1 MKTQNTALYILR
13 LSVTLLLIT
22 GIMAGA
28 LAYVNEITADRIA
41 ENKLLKTQKA
51 LAEVLPGAT
60 GMTKTD
66 NGSGIV
72 QAVYTPE
79 ASSAVQGWAVQV
91 APTSGF
97 AGQIVLMVGI
107 NADKTVAGIS
117 VVTHAE
123 TPGLGAVAAA
133 KTPAGEGFRES
144 FVGLSGSVTV
154 SDIDAISGA
163 TITSKAVAEGVSAA
177 LAYLENLG

>member
-1 MKTQNTALYILR
+1 M
-13 LSVTLLLIT
+13 TLLLIT

-28 LAYVNEITADRIA
+28 LAYVNDITADRITA
-41 ENKLLKTQKA
+41 NKLAKTQRA
-51 LAEVLPGAT
+51 LEVVLPGAT

-91 APTSGF
+91 APKSGF
-97 AGQIVLMVGI
+97 AGEIVLMVGVG
-107 NADKTVAGIS
+107 ADKTVTGIS

-123 TPGLGAVAAA
+123 TPGLGAVAAS

-144 FVGLSGSVTV
+144 FLGLSGTITV

-177 LAYLENLG
+177 LAYLETLG

>member
-1 MKTQNTALYILR
+1 MKKENTALYILR
-13 LSVTLLLIT
+13 LALTLLLIT

-28 LAYVNEITADRIA
+28 LAYVNDITADRITA
-41 ENKLLKTQKA
+41 NKLAKTQRA
-51 LAEVLPGAT
+51 LEVVLPGAT

-91 APTSGF
+91 APKSGF
-97 AGQIVLMVGI
+97 AGEIVLMVGVG
-107 NADKTVAGIS
+107 ADKTITGIS

-144 FVGLSGSVTV
+144 FLGLSGTITV

-177 LAYLENLG
+177 LAYLETLG